1 MLLGTLRCDL
11 LLKLVEWGGN
21 LISRNTVKWG
31 FASWAS
37 GCPQAPGVSRVV
49 VLADLHHLPVL
60 IENDYINDKTLVFA
74 PSEAPR
80 VDVTFDGDLEV
91 PTSEVRL
98 ADSFTI
104 QSTSLALAD
113 FMPTVGPRLLR
124 IATESDLD
132 VLLVAADE
140 AFHDGYFKPILA
152 DPSTIISNETAF
164 GLWQG
169 QGTPN
174 ERLWV
179 DSDGTVRV
187 SADGT
192 LLGNI
197 WQHFSQIE
205 KSYAE
210 MQRPILGCPAA
221 LEIVSANKGC
231 QEAIKSRPWLK
242 SFLMAAGMWRSL
254 LARGI
259 EPVRASGFGD
269 VHDPDSS
276 IRWACDDYSILWGA
290 ENAYIGT
297 GSLGSIIKISQEAA
311 RVLETVRTLNG
322 DSLSDLDSAIRSYVE
337 NLELSLGVHILP
349 SNALARGE

>member
-1 MLLGTLRCDL
+1 M
-11 LLKLVEWGGN
+11 
-21 LISRNTVKWG
+21 
-31 FASWAS
+31 
-37 GCPQAPGVSRVV
+37 
-49 VLADLHHLPVL
+49 LADVHHLPVL
-60 IENDYINDKTLVFA
+60 LENDYITDNTLVCA
-74 PSEAPR
+74 PCEAPR
-80 VDVTFDGDLEV
+80 VDVMFDGDLEA
-91 PTSEVRL
+91 PTSEVHL
-98 ADSFTI
+98 ADNFTI

-140 AFHDGYFKPILA
+140 AFHNGYFKPILV
-152 DPSTIISNETAF
+152 DPSTIVANETAF

-179 DSDGTVRV
+179 ASDGTVRV

-192 LLGNI
+192 SLGSMR
-197 WQHFSQIE
+197 QHFSYIE

-210 MQRPILGCPAA
+210 LPRPVLGCPAA
-221 LEIVSANKGC
+221 LEILSANKDC
-231 QEAIKSRPWLK
+231 REAIESRPWLK
-242 SFLMAAGMWRSL
+242 NFLMAAGMWRSL

-269 VHDPDSS
+269 AHDSDSLM
-276 IRWACDDYSILWGA
+276 RWGCDDYSILWGA

-297 GSLGSIIKISQEAA
+297 GALGSIIKISREVA
-311 RVLETVRTLNG
+311 RVIETVRRLKG
-322 DSLSDLDSAIRSYVE
+322 DSLNDLDSTVRSHVE
-337 NLELSLGVHILP
+337 KLERKLDVHILP
-349 SNALARGE
+349 SNSLVRGE